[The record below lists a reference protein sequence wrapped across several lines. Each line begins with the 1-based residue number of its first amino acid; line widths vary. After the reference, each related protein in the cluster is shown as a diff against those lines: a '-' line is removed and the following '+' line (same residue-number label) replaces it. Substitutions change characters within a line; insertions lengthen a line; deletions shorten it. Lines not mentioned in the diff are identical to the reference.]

1 MEFIDSHVPRH
12 ENVASSSSS
21 VRDPESCSGS
31 LEDPPTTNPAESSS
45 RSRLQISPKQSRHTP
60 HGAPQHAFHSTIV
73 ESPTQLSNR
82 EHHLSSS
89 YPQRHLTNR
98 KLARN
103 QQALSRQIEEVS
115 TTLREMKEQLAA
127 LQMQIRNKG

>member
-1 MEFIDSHVPRH
+1 MEFIDSHVTRH

-82 EHHLSSS
+82 DYHLSSS
-89 YPQRHLTNR
+89 YPPRHLTNPNPAPNQHALTTQ
-98 KLARN
+98 LAH
-103 QQALSRQIEEVS
+103 AS
-115 TTLREMKEQLAA
+115 TTLR
-127 LQMQIRNKG
+127 QMNDHHAP